1 MRQDLSPK
9 GIGRIIDDA
18 FELYRANFATIAL
31 GAAIVLFPVGL
42 LVAVSQ
48 VFYTRG
54 LLSVIPGVIDGSMDF
69 TELTQLQVWASLSN
83 LVAPV
88 FLFARLYVSASVLSA
103 APHMLA
109 RKRLTVKEFL
119 RGGIPRF
126 GWLVAVALL
135 ASVATSTG
143 YLFLVIP
150 GVYVWAR
157 LSVARVACVVEAAP
171 LDRSFIRSWEL
182 TSGRVWRTILF
193 GVGLSVLTITLES
206 AVDSPAVLRQIFSS
220 VANPEAVFTQLSV
233 GWKVIEG
240 VLSATAVSLV
250 YPFAELAWF
259 FFYLD
264 LRARHEGMDLVGRA
278 GRLAERAS

>member
-9 GIGRIIDDA
+9 SIGRIIDDA

-69 TELTQLQVWASLSN
+69 NELTQLQVWASLSN

-88 FLFARLYVSASVLSA
+88 FLFARLYVSSAVLSA
-103 APHMLA
+103 APLMLA
-109 RKRLTVKEFL
+109 RQRLTVKEFL
-119 RGGIPRF
+119 KGGLPRF

-135 ASVATSTG
+135 ASLATSTG
-143 YLFLVIP
+143 YLFFVIP
-150 GVYVWAR
+150 GVYLWAR
-157 LSVARVACVVEAAP
+157 LSVARVACVVEATP
-171 LDRSFIRSWEL
+171 IDRSFTRSWAL
-182 TSGRVWRTILF
+182 TTGRVWRTILF
-193 GVGLSVLTITLES
+193 GVGLAVLTITLES

-220 VANPEAVFTQLSV
+220 VTNPEAVFTELSV
-233 GWKVIEG
+233 GWKVLEG

-264 LRARHEGMDLVGRA
+264 LRARHEGMDLVQRA

>member
-1 MRQDLSPK
+1 LRQDLSPK

-88 FLFARLYVSASVLSA
+88 FLFARLYVSSAVLSA
-103 APHMLA
+103 APLMLA
-109 RKRLTVKEFL
+109 RKRLTVREFL
-119 RGGIPRF
+119 KGGVPRF

-143 YLFLVIP
+143 YVFFVIP
-150 GVYVWAR
+150 GVYLWAR

-171 LDRSFIRSWEL
+171 IDGSFTRSWQL
-182 TSGRVWRTILF
+182 TTGRVWRTILF
-193 GVGLSVLTITLES
+193 GVGLTVLTITLES

-220 VANPEAVFTQLSV
+220 VTNPEAVFTELSV

>member
-1 MRQDLSPK
+1 LRQDLSPK

-88 FLFARLYVSASVLSA
+88 FLFARLYVSSAVLSA
-103 APHMLA
+103 APLMLA
-109 RKRLTVKEFL
+109 RKHLTVKEFL
-119 RGGIPRF
+119 KGGIPRF

-143 YLFLVIP
+143 YLFFVIP
-150 GVYVWAR
+150 GVYLWAR
-157 LSVARVACVVEAAP
+157 LSVARVTCVVEAAP
-171 LDRSFIRSWEL
+171 LDRSFIRSWGL
-182 TSGRVWRTILF
+182 TSGQVWRTILF
-193 GVGLSVLTITLES
+193 GVGLTVLTITLES

-220 VANPEAVFTQLSV
+220 VANPEAVFTELSV
-233 GWKVIEG
+233 GWKVVEG